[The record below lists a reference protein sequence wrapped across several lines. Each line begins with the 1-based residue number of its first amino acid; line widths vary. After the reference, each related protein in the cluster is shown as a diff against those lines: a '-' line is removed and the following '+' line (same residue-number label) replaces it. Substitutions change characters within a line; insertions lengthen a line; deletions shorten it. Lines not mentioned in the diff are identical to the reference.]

1 MTDILNTLPESN
13 KAAIILSG
21 GLDSTIAMR
30 LLVEKYGAEN
40 VHAISFDY
48 GQRQRVELDRAAA
61 STRLLGVTHQ
71 ILKLDALNVIAQGH
85 SANVDTNIAM
95 PTIEDVLGDPS
106 PPTEVPNRN
115 MIMLSLAA
123 AYCQT
128 RRIETLVCGIQVH
141 DAYGYWDCT
150 QAFIDSMNSVLE
162 QNRVCKVKIVAPFA
176 HLSKTEELNILQDL
190 DGSLSLLE
198 HSITC
203 YNPDEHGHSC
213 GVCPSCSE
221 RLKAFENMGI
231 PDPVEYQER
240 K

>member
-1 MTDILNTLPESN
+1 MTDILNTLPKSN

-30 LLVEKYGAEN
+30 LLVEKYGSEN

-61 STRLLGVTHQ
+61 STKLLGVTHQ

-141 DAYGYWDCT
+141 DEYNYWDCT
-150 QAFIDSMNSVLE
+150 QPFIDAMNSVLE
-162 QNRVCKVKIVAPFA
+162 QNRMCKVKIIAPFA
-176 HLSKTEELNILQDL
+176 HLSKTDELNILRDL
-190 DGSLSLLE
+190 DGNLDLLT
-198 HSITC
+198 HTITC
-203 YNPDEHGHSC
+203 YNPNEHGHSC
-213 GVCPSCSE
+213 GTCPSCSE
-221 RLKAFENMGI
+221 RLKAFKNMGI
-231 PDPVEYQER
+231 EDPVVYQ
-240 K
+240 

>member
-1 MTDILNTLPESN
+1 MTDILNTLPKSN

-30 LLVEKYGAEN
+30 LLVEKYGSEN

-61 STRLLGVTHQ
+61 STKLLGVTHQ

-128 RRIETLVCGIQVH
+128 RRIETLVCGVQAT
-141 DAYGYWDCT
+141 DEYSYWDCT
-150 QAFIDSMNSVLE
+150 QPFIDAMNDVLV
-162 QNRVCKVKIVAPFA
+162 QNRVVKVKIVAPFA
-176 HLSKTEELNILQDL
+176 HLSKRDEIGALVSL
-190 DGSLSLLE
+190 DGNTDLLQ
-198 HSITC
+198 HTITC
-203 YNPDEHGHSC
+203 YNPDEHGKSC

-221 RLKAFENMGI
+221 RLKAFADNGLV
-231 PDPVEYQER
+231 DPVEYQER